1 MSLSGGN
8 GIRLLLHLH
17 AVTDVLGQSQNGALI
32 QVIVFEE
39 ICAVP
44 FGLSVAEKYGI
55 KGFENPIDMINDSEI
70 DAVMCTTADPY
81 HEEYVLASIAAGK
94 YVFCEKPLA
103 PKADACKRIV
113 EAEMK
118 AGKKLI
124 QVGFMRRYDEG
135 YKQLKAAVDSGKYG
149 EALLLHCAHRNP
161 SVPDDWDNSM
171 AVENSMVHEIDVL
184 RWLLGEDYAT
194 AEVRYG
200 KSTNN
205 GPKDLHD
212 PQIMILTTKSGEE
225 YKKSMYDCATLAGL
239 LGVKKI
245 VAMAGLPAGNE
256 TDTTPN
262 WITST
267 VSWPDFMA
275 PAYEYQW
282 KVTIEFWNEF
292 IAHCKKCGIEHIA
305 IEEFPGTMV
314 WSASTLLKLR
324 EATDPMLGINL
335 DPSHMMILGADPIA
349 AARALKGCIFHVHG
363 KDARIE
369 RGLADTDGLLEP
381 RPVTESADRV
391 WNYVAV
397 GCGKDLQW
405 WKEFFSVC
413 HMMGYDGDVSLEMED
428 LTMTVDAG
436 VNTSIDALRQTIS
449 Q

>member
-1 MSLSGGN
+1 MKLA
-8 GIRLLLHLH
+8 IC
-17 AVTDVLGQSQNGALI
+17 TDVFADLSYTDMLDKVKSLG
-32 QVIVFEE
+32 
-39 ICAVP
+39 
-44 FGLSVAEKYGI
+44 
-55 KGFENPIDMINDSEI
+55 I
-70 DAVMCTTADPY
+70 DAVEMTAGGWGARK
-81 HEEYVLASIAAGK
+81 HCNTAELLADAGK
-94 YVFCEKPLA
+94 REAFMMELEKRGMRISALNTSCNPLW
-103 PKADACKRIV
+103 
-113 EAEMK
+113 
-118 AGKKLI
+118 
-124 QVGFMRRYDEG
+124 
-135 YKQLKAAVDSGKYG
+135 
-149 EALLLHCAHRNP
+149 P
-161 SVPDDWDNSM
+161 SK
-171 AVENSMVHEIDVL
+171 
-184 RWLLGEDYAT
+184 T
-194 AEVRYG
+194 
-200 KSTNN
+200 
-205 GPKDLHD
+205 
-212 PQIMILTTKSGEE
+212 GEE

-275 PAYEYQW
+275 PTYEYQW

-335 DPSHMMILGADPIA
+335 DPSHMMVLGADPIA

-436 VNTSIDALRQTIS
+436 VHTSIDALRQTIS
-449 Q
+449 W